1 MYAEILATGEEIRT
15 GILIDS
21 NSACIAQRLQDIG
34 VEVQRHT
41 AVGDDL
47 EALAQVLGEI
57 ARRCDVAV
65 VTGGLGPT
73 ADDLTAAAAARAAEA
88 RLICDPAALQS
99 IEAFFVER
107 NRPMNPF
114 IRKQALLP
122 EGSACLFNPVGTA
135 PGFRLIIDRCRFFF
149 LPGVPLVMRRMLED
163 HVIPQIISLQ
173 GNERRFYLSKTIS
186 VFGLTESVTGEQ
198 VADVSAV
205 FPEIQ
210 LGLRARF
217 PEIQVKLYA
226 SGVDEIHL
234 REQLEAAGLW
244 VTQRLGDKV
253 FSDREEPMEEV
264 VGSLLRNA
272 KASVAVA
279 ESCTGGLIADLLT
292 DVAGSSDYFL
302 LSAVTYSNA
311 SKVSVL
317 HVPETILKTFG
328 AVHETTAKAMAE
340 GARQLGGT
348 TFGLATTGIAGPS
361 GATPDKPVGTVC
373 IGLATPR
380 ETTARRFHFN
390 YQDRLMN
397 KKMFAMTALDLLRRE
412 LVSVERGG

>member
-73 ADDLTAAAAARAAEA
+73 ADDLTAAAAARAAEV

-107 NRPMNPF
+107 NRPMNPS

-122 EGSACLFNPVGTA
+122 EGSACLVNPVGTA

-149 LPGVPLVMRRMLED
+149 LPGVPLEMRRMLED

-210 LGLRARF
+210 LGLRAKF
-217 PEIQVKLYA
+217 PEIQVKLYV

-234 REQLEAAGLW
+234 RERLEAAGLW

-253 FSDREEPMEEV
+253 FSDREESMEEV

-317 HVPETILKTFG
+317 HVPETILKSFG

-340 GARQLGGT
+340 GARQLGGA

-361 GATPDKPVGTVC
+361 GATCDKPVGTVC

-412 LVSVERGG
+412 LLSVERSG

>member
-21 NSACIAQRLQDIG
+21 NSAHIAQRLQDIG
-34 VEVQRHT
+34 VGVQRHT

-47 EALAQVLGEI
+47 DVLALVLSEI

-73 ADDLTAAAAARAAEA
+73 IDDLTAAAAAQAAGV
-88 RLICDPAALQS
+88 RLICDRAALES
-99 IEAFFVER
+99 IEAFFAAR
-107 NRPMNPF
+107 NRPMNAS

-122 EGSACLFNPVGTA
+122 ERAACLVNPVGTA
-135 PGFRLIIDRCRFFF
+135 PGFRLTIDRCRFFF
-149 LPGVPLVMRRMLED
+149 LPGVPFEMRRMLED
-163 HVIPQIISLQ
+163 HVIPQIIDLQ
-173 GNERRFYLSKTIS
+173 GDKRRFYLSKTVS
-186 VFGLTESVTGEQ
+186 VFGLTESITGEQ
-198 VADVSAV
+198 LADLPTV

-210 LGLRARF
+210 LGLRAKF

-226 SGVDEIHL
+226 GGVEETHL
-234 REQLEAAGLW
+234 RERLEEAARW

-253 FSDREEPMEEV
+253 FSDREKPMEEV
-264 VGSLLRNA
+264 IGSLLRNA
-272 KASVAVA
+272 NASVAVA
-279 ESCTGGLIADLLT
+279 ESCTGGLIAHLLT

-317 HVPETILKTFG
+317 HVPETVLKTYG
-328 AVHETTAKAMAE
+328 AVHEETAKAMAE
-340 GARQLGGT
+340 GARQLGAA

-361 GATPDKPVGTVC
+361 GATSGKPVGTVC

-380 ETTARRFHFN
+380 EATARRFQFS

-412 LVSVERGG
+412 LLGVERGD

>member
-149 LPGVPLVMRRMLED
+149 LPGVPFEMRRMLED
-163 HVIPQIISLQ
+163 HVIPEIISLQ

-253 FSDREEPMEEV
+253 FSDREESMEEV

-317 HVPETILKTFG
+317 HVPETILKSFG

-340 GARQLGGT
+340 GARQLGGA

-361 GATPDKPVGTVC
+361 GATCDKPVGTVC

-412 LVSVERGG
+412 LLSVERSG

>member
-73 ADDLTAAAAARAAEA
+73 ADDLTAAAAARAAEV

-107 NRPMNPF
+107 NRPMNPS

-122 EGSACLFNPVGTA
+122 EGSACLVNPVGTA

-149 LPGVPLVMRRMLED
+149 LPGVPLEMRRMLED

-210 LGLRARF
+210 LGLRAKF
-217 PEIQVKLYA
+217 PEIQVKLYV

-234 REQLEAAGLW
+234 RERLEAAGLW

-317 HVPETILKTFG
+317 HVPETILKSFG

-340 GARQLGGT
+340 GARQLGGA

-361 GATPDKPVGTVC
+361 GATCDKPVGTVC

-412 LVSVERGG
+412 LLSVERSG